1 MAQSDGQ
8 AMPAD
13 STVDHLGVDEHARER
28 RRRDR
33 KRSNDAQS
41 RKLIAGVLAA
51 LFGGAFW
58 GLSGTCASYLFD
70 VCHLDTMWLLAVRQ
84 LAAGALFMIV
94 ILATDRA
101 RFVKLLHNRRHLGIM
116 VIFTFLGIFANQ
128 LFYLVAVRMTN
139 AGTAT
144 VLQCLQLVLIMG
156 YTCIRSRRAPR
167 HREIAGLVL
176 AFGGSFLIATGGDPT
191 VLVIPPLG
199 LAMGLLSAVAAACI
213 SIIPVKILPEYGS
226 SIVTGSAMFCSGI
239 VTSLFVQPW
248 KSVPAL
254 DGTGWLALVVLVV
267 IGSFLAYML
276 YMQGVKDIGSVR
288 ASLIGTVEPVS
299 ATITSAL
306 FLGTV
311 FAPTDIIGFICIIVM
326 VFLTV

>member
-1 MAQSDGQ
+1 MAQSEGQ
-8 AMPAD
+8 SVAAGGAA
-13 STVDHLGVDEHARER
+13 DHLGVDEHVRAS

-33 KRSNDAQS
+33 KHSNDAQS

-101 RFVKLLHNRRHLGIM
+101 RFVKLLHNKRHLGIM
-116 VIFTFLGIFANQ
+116 VVFTFLGIFANQ
-128 LFYLVAVRMTN
+128 LFYLVAARMTN

-156 YTCIRSRRAPR
+156 YTCIRSRRTPR
-167 HREIAGLVL
+167 PREIAGLVL
-176 AFGGSFLIATGGDPT
+176 A
-191 VLVIPPLG
+191 LV
-199 LAMGLLSAVAAACI
+199 
-213 SIIPVKILPEYGS
+213 
-226 SIVTGSAMFCSGI
+226 
-239 VTSLFVQPW
+239 
-248 KSVPAL
+248 
-254 DGTGWLALVVLVV
+254 ALVV
-267 IGSFLAYML
+267 ICTFLAYML

-306 FLGTV
+306 YLGTV

>member
-1 MAQSDGQ
+1 MAQSEGQ
-8 AMPAD
+8 SVAAGGAA
-13 STVDHLGVDEHARER
+13 DHLGVDEHARAS

-33 KRSNDAQS
+33 KHSNDAQS

-101 RFVKLLHNRRHLGIM
+101 RFVKLLHNKRHLGIM
-116 VIFTFLGIFANQ
+116 VVFTFLGIFANQ
-128 LFYLVAVRMTN
+128 LFYLVAARMTN

-156 YTCIRSRRAPR
+156 YTCIRSRRTPR
-167 HREIAGLVL
+167 PREIAGLVL

-199 LAMGLLSAVAAACI
+199 LAMGLLPAVAAACI

-226 SIVTGSAMFCSGI
+226 SIVTGSAMFCSGSSPLCLSSHGRAYLLWTAP
-239 VTSLFVQPW
+239 V
-248 KSVPAL
+248 
-254 DGTGWLALVVLVV
+254 GWRWWCWW
-267 IGSFLAYML
+267 S
-276 YMQGVKDIGSVR
+276 SVR
-288 ASLIGTVEPVS
+288 SWRTCCTCRA
-299 ATITSAL
+299 
-306 FLGTV
+306 
-311 FAPTDIIGFICIIVM
+311 
-326 VFLTV
+326 

>member
-1 MAQSDGQ
+1 
-8 AMPAD
+8 
-13 STVDHLGVDEHARER
+13 
-28 RRRDR
+28 
-33 KRSNDAQS
+33 
-41 RKLIAGVLAA
+41 
-51 LFGGAFW
+51 
-58 GLSGTCASYLFD
+58 
-70 VCHLDTMWLLAVRQ
+70 
-84 LAAGALFMIV
+84 
-94 ILATDRA
+94 
-101 RFVKLLHNRRHLGIM
+101 M
-116 VIFTFLGIFANQ
+116 VVFTFLGIFANQ

-156 YTCIRSRRAPR
+156 YTCIRSLRTPR
-167 HREIAGLVL
+167 PCEFAGLVL

-199 LAMGLLSAVAAACI
+199 LAMCLLSAVAAACI

-248 KSVPAL
+248 KSIPAL

-306 FLGTV
+306 FLWTV
-311 FAPTDIIGFICIIVM
+311 FAPTAIIGFICIIVM